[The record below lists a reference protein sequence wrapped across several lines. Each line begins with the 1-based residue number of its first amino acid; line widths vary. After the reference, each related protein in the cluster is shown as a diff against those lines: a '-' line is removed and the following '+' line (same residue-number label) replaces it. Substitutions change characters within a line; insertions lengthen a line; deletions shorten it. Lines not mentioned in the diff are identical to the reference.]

1 MTRPGRLIGVIDDT
15 PEDRSAVLRHLAD
28 GPESYQFALFST
40 FEEAAAAFR
49 SSPPDCVLLDYSLE
63 GTDGLEVLEGLTGG
77 TGAAPFAIIMLTG
90 RGSEAVAVQAMK
102 RGAVDYL
109 VKGQYTPGQLRQ
121 AVAEAI
127 AKFEERPALER
138 RRVERERAHREAQD
152 ASPGHERLILIVDDS
167 PEDRLAARRALTK
180 AAEADGAS
188 YRILE
193 EATGGEALAL
203 CRSAGL
209 DCLILDYS
217 LPDMDGLEFLHEL
230 TGGTGITPFPVL
242 MLTGRGDEAI
252 AVRALKRGAADYL
265 VKGRLGGEALRSR
278 VEQAIQ
284 RVAARRVQEEQ
295 RVRVL
300 ERLEAEARRRADQL
314 AEADR
319 RKDEFLAML
328 AHELRNPLAP
338 VVTSLHIL
346 RRSGPLPENAR
357 TALEIASIQMKHLAR
372 LVDDLMEVSRISRG
386 KITLRRE
393 PADLVPIV
401 ARVAE
406 AARPLMDAHSQE
418 LRVELPGSP
427 IPLFADP
434 TRLDQ
439 VFTNLLNNASKY
451 TDDGGRVE
459 VLVGVEEGPDG
470 SPATAVVRVSDTGMG
485 IDGEMLPRVFD
496 LFAQADRSLDRA
508 RGGLGIGLTMV
519 RTLTEQHGG
528 TVQAHSDGP
537 GKGTTFT
544 VRLPIDRDDR
554 PPAATGRD
562 SRPATAPMRLLV
574 VDDCADGALAM
585 AMLFRA
591 LGHEV
596 QVAHDGVSAVEA
608 VRAYRPDVAFLD
620 IGLPRLNGYEVARA
634 ILAEHRDNP
643 PLLAAVTGYGQ
654 VDDRRRA
661 EEAGFHHHLVKPVDV
676 DDLLRILDL
685 ARDEGRGARD
695 GRG

>member
-1 MTRPGRLIGVIDDT
+1 MTRPGRLIAVIDDT
-15 PEDRSAVLRHLAD
+15 PEDRAAVQRHLAD
-28 GPESYQFALFST
+28 GPDRYRFAEFASYD
-40 FEEAAAAFR
+40 EAAASFR
-49 SSPPDCVLLDYSLE
+49 DEPPDCLLLDFRLQ
-63 GTDGLEVLEGLTGG
+63 GMDGLEVLERLTGG
-77 TGAAPFAIIMLTG
+77 TGVAPFAMIMLTG

-127 AKFEERPALER
+127 AKFEDRPALER
-138 RRVERERAHREAQD
+138 RRAELERAHRAAMD
-152 ASPGHERLILIVDDS
+152 SGPNHERLILIVDDS
-167 PEDRLAARRALTK
+167 PEDRVAARRALTQ
-180 AAEADGAS
+180 GAGSGGPS

-217 LPDMDGLEFLHEL
+217 LPDLDGLEFLHEL

-265 VKGRLGGEALRSR
+265 VKGRLGGESLRSK

-284 RVAARRVQEEQ
+284 RMAARRVQEEQ

-300 ERLEAEARRRADQL
+300 ERLEAEARHRADQL

-346 RRSGPLPENAR
+346 RRSGPLPEAAR
-357 TALEIASIQMKHLAR
+357 TALDIADGQIKHLAR
-372 LVDDLMEVSRISRG
+372 LVDDLMEVSRITRG
-386 KITLRRE
+386 KITLKRQ
-393 PADLVPIV
+393 PVDLAPIV
-401 ARVAE
+401 ARAVD
-406 AARPLMDAHSQE
+406 AARPLAESHSQE
-418 LRVELPGSP
+418 LTLDLPAGT
-427 IPLFADP
+427 IPMDADP

-439 VFTNLLNNASKY
+439 VLANLLNNASKY
-451 TDDGGRVE
+451 TDPGGRVS
-459 VLVGVEEGPDG
+459 VSVRVEEGPDG
-470 SPATAVVRVSDTGMG
+470 CPETAVVRVADTGVG

-496 LFAQADRSLDRA
+496 LFAQADRSLDRS
-508 RGGLGIGLTMV
+508 RGGLGIGLTLV

-528 TVQAHSDGP
+528 TVEAHSDGP

-544 VRLPIDRDDR
+544 VRLPVARAG
-554 PPAATGRD
+554 PPAAAP
-562 SRPATAPMRLLV
+562 RPAARPSAGPTRLLV
-574 VDDCADGALAM
+574 VDDCADGAQAL

-596 QVAHDGVSAVEA
+596 RVAHDGAAAVEA
-608 VRAYRPDVAFLD
+608 ARDFRPDVAFLD
-620 IGLPRLNGYEVARA
+620 IGLPRLNGYEAARA
-634 ILAEHRDNP
+634 IRAELGDDAP
-643 PLLAAVTGYGQ
+643 YLAAVTGYGQ

-661 EEAGFHHHLVKPVDV
+661 EEAGFQHHLVKPVEIDE
-676 DDLLRILDL
+676 LLRILDL
-685 ARDEGRGARD
+685 ARKAR
-695 GRG
+695 